1 MVIKDSNQ
9 SRVHLLGLG
18 VICVTF
24 VGISMVGIGWGLP
37 SRSIDPFLFGGDEPW
52 PGEKIYR
59 LSGAGAKFSPERGAD
74 VDPDPLQ
81 RLSPE
86 PVPLTE
92 TEKQLVKISA
102 SAGYWCPSGNVVT
115 LVRKHL
121 LELGEV
127 VDVYVEVAVRVERR
141 AA

>member
-1 MVIKDSNQ
+1 MDTKDDNQ

-18 VICVTF
+18 VICLAF
-24 VGISMVGIGWGLP
+24 LGISMVGIGWGLP
-37 SRSIDPFLFGGDEPW
+37 SRSIDPLLFGEEEPW
-52 PGEKIYR
+52 AGEKIHR

-92 TEKQLVKISA
+92 TDEQLARI
-102 SAGYWCPSGNVVT
+102 YLRYRLFTYQPDEMN
-115 LVRKHL
+115 
-121 LELGEV
+121 
-127 VDVYVEVAVRVERR
+127 
-141 AA
+141 AAIA